1 MGADGGV
8 AITKLEVIRDNWE
21 SIKTRLLEELNPNY
35 EAYKAVKSW
44 SNSAKFLSNES
55 IVDLFK
61 VMSCC
66 DTPYLLGDTV
76 LTSYGDNTYEDANT
90 LSYVLLEFGAIF
102 IETWT

>member
-21 SIKTRLLEELNPNY
+21 SIKTKLLEELNPNY
-35 EAYKAVKSW
+35 EAYKAIKSW
-44 SNSAKFLSNES
+44 PDNVSNLTNEE
-55 IVDLFK
+55 IVDLLK
-61 VMSCC
+61 VISCC

-76 LTSYGDNTYEDANT
+76 LTSYGDNTWEDANT
-90 LSYVLLEFGAIF
+90 LSYILKRIGAIF